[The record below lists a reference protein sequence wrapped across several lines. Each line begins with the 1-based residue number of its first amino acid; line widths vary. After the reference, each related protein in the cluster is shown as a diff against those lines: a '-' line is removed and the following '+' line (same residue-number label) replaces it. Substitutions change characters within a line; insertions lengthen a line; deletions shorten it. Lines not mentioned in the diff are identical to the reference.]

1 MYQTVHYD
9 EALRSL
15 PSSVEA
21 HAKTVDDGQ
30 TLHWKKVK
38 CEQNMQEGNSSRKI
52 KSMISRFHLISKNQ
66 GADKKRTYWW
76 LLHGVRLWPI
86 ERVLWLAMSKIKE
99 GHYVPVMTTG
109 WLGIIQIWKNTKAHS
124 RTKAFFFSI
133 SSMVISWKTPIFH
146 YFTCQ
151 VVIGQFNKPITFKFV
166 EVK

>member
-66 GADKKRTYWW
+66 GANKKRTYWW
-76 LLHGVRLWPI
+76 LSHGVRLRPI

-99 GHYVPVMTTG
+99 GHYVLVMTTG
-109 WLGIIQIWKNTKAHS
+109 WLGIMQIWKNPKAHS
-124 RTKAFFFSI
+124 RTKAFFFQFHQWWLVEKPQFFIISFAKLLSVSSI
-133 SSMVISWKTPIFH
+133 SQSHS
-146 YFTCQ
+146 
-151 VVIGQFNKPITFKFV
+151 NL
-166 EVK
+166 

>member
-52 KSMISRFHLISKNQ
+52 KSMISRFHLISRNQ
-66 GADKKRTYWW
+66 GADKKRTYRW

-86 ERVLWLAMSKIKE
+86 ERVLWLATSEIKE
-99 GHYVPVMTTG
+99 GHYVPVMNTG
-109 WLGIIQIWKNTKAHS
+109 WLGIMQIWKNTKAF
-124 RTKAFFFSI
+124 KDQGLFFQFHRWWLVEKPQFFTISFAKLLSDSSI
-133 SSMVISWKTPIFH
+133 SQSHS
-146 YFTCQ
+146 
-151 VVIGQFNKPITFKFV
+151 NL
-166 EVK
+166 

>member
-99 GHYVPVMTTG
+99 GHYVLVMTTG
-109 WLGIIQIWKNTKAHS
+109 WLGIMQIWKNTKAHS
-124 RTKAFFFSI
+124 RTKAFFFQFHRWWLVEKPQFFTISFAKLLSDSSI
-133 SSMVISWKTPIFH
+133 SQSHS
-146 YFTCQ
+146 
-151 VVIGQFNKPITFKFV
+151 NL
-166 EVK
+166 